1 MRIPTARLTIL
12 STLFAARSSRAQS
25 RGISGQPGQIAV
37 VILLIMAVL
46 LVLGLSLAAR
56 TTQEIQL
63 SGQEQDSTR
72 VFNAAETGVEKALS
86 DTTYFSEAEST
97 GSKTIDFNTG
107 DLPTGLTANV
117 TITPQSGLTT
127 YVNEGASATIQLAG
141 ASPTLSI
148 NWSKRSTET
157 TCNSRAALIVALY
170 YTDAGVDKVQYTPV
184 KPNCG
189 YDAARAVGF
198 SETNVVTNGAGDY
211 NHTFTFAV
219 SVPNPK
225 LARIKPLYAGT
236 DLNIT
241 GVSNAQAFDI
251 RSEASEDPTGQTT
264 VEKSAIQVT
273 RTKPAP
279 PTVLEYAVYSGGS
292 LIKN

>member
-1 MRIPTARLTIL
+1 MRKLTSISQLLPTLVSS
-12 STLFAARSSRAQS
+12 STR
-25 RGISGQPGQIAV
+25 RGNISGQPGQIAV

-72 VFNAAETGVEKALS
+72 VFNAAETGVEVALS
-86 DTTYFSEAEST
+86 QSSNFTEAESA
-97 GSKTIDFNTG
+97 GSKTLTLDSG
-107 DLPTGLTANV
+107 ELPTGIEGTV
-117 TITPQSGLTT
+117 TITEQSGLTT
-127 YVNEGASATIQLAG
+127 FVNEGASATVQLENSG
-141 ASPTLSI
+141 ASSI
-148 NWSKRSTET
+148 TIDWSKRVTET
-157 TCNSRAALIVALY
+157 TCAARAALVIALY
-170 YTDAGVDKVQYTPV
+170 YTEAGTDKVQYYPI

-189 YDAARAVGF
+189 YDANKAVGF
-198 SETNVVTNGAGDY
+198 SESGVTALGSGDY
-211 NHTFTFAV
+211 NHRYVLNLA
-219 SVPNPK
+219 SIPSPK

-236 DLNIT
+236 DLN
-241 GVSNAQAFDI
+241 VSGINTTQAFDI
-251 RSEASEDPTGQTT
+251 RSEAAETADGQPT

-279 PTVLEYAVYSGGS
+279 PTVLEYALYSGDS